1 MAPRGVEVTYH
12 NTQQQKHCQ
21 HAGQTFP
28 RFQRLDCGCGALTAG
43 RLSTFLDGFRLLFLS
58 SGFARHR
65 DCAANLQAQLQT
77 QLNTGIG
84 LKSHCNMHMSAAGM
98 HLLLMRIHVGST
110 DL

>member
-65 DCAANLQAQLQT
+65 DCAANLQAQLQ
-77 QLNTGIG
+77 LNTGIG
-84 LKSHCNMHMSAAGM
+84 LKSHCSMHMSAAGM